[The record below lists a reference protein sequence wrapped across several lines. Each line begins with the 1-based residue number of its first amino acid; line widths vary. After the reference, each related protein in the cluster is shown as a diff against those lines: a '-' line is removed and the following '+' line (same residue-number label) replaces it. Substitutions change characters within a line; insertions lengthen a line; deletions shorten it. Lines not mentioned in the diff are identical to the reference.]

1 MRNTGPSSTV
11 LAAVLAAATMV
22 ASSPC
27 IVAQDRDSTDAAQ
40 PDRPAQF
47 RAIIPAFHNRL
58 GTAETLSPIQ
68 LRRQSF
74 VLFVYRNAVAVF
86 SGAEFVNNG
95 PDTLEQEFAL
105 PSTGHD
111 RNDED
116 SGMVSSGILSPRIR
130 IEGERTA
137 ANVIEDGDGEW
148 YALNASFDPGQ
159 TRRIDAFFW
168 AQTSL
173 TDVDSLPGLDST
185 EIAPGRRG
193 FLIDIAHEAAWSDV
207 VDSIGVLLVLKG
219 GLAFEA
225 DSFDVSPDNFDR
237 SDSTIAWFF
246 ENTEPAA
253 DDDILVDYRPAGPW
267 PGGTNTMARL
277 SAFIVSKVYDELE
290 EYVRQ
295 MDEE

>member
-1 MRNTGPSSTV
+1 MLFT
-11 LAAVLAAATMV
+11 AAMTV
-22 ASSPC
+22 ASS
-27 IVAQDRDSTDAAQ
+27 VALHAQDADSTAAAQ
-40 PDRPAQF
+40 ADSHAQF

-74 VLFVYRNAVAVF
+74 VLFIYRNAVAVF

-95 PDTLEQEFAL
+95 RDTLEQEFAI

-116 SGMVSSGILSPRIR
+116 SGMVSNGILSPRIR
-130 IEGERTA
+130 IEGEKTA
-137 ANVIEDGDGEW
+137 GNVIEDGDGEW
-148 YALNASFDPGQ
+148 YALNVSFDPGQ

-168 AQTSL
+168 VQTSL
-173 TDVDSLPGLDST
+173 ADVDSLPGLDSA

-193 FLIDIAHEAAWSDV
+193 FLIDIAHAAAWSDV
-207 VDSIGVLLVLKG
+207 VDSIGVRLVLKG

-225 DSFDVSPDNFDR
+225 DSFDVSPDDFDR
-237 SDSTIAWFF
+237 SDSTITWYF

-253 DDDILVDYRPAGPW
+253 DDDILVDYRPSGPW

-277 SAFIVSKVYDELE
+277 SAFIVSKAYDELE

-295 MDEE
+295 MEEE